1 MVCWLKYTSAE
12 FNSYNTMEGIETGMS
27 WSEMPSQKLFILQ
40 TKLWKASGC
49 VIQIFTYIFTARTN
63 KRPLN
68 TMKISLLRRI
78 AGHSNTLFLML
89 FDVPQQWCDNVE
101 ALPATHPFFISMNKN
116 LFKSE
121 AALVWLPAS
130 PLRQTP
136 CTPALISFSTCKREA
151 FSQESSLVQ
160 ASEIA
165 FFIKSRLIKLQ
176 HMELGH
182 RQEIQMFPIMGFGG
196 GGQLLI
202 NAALWL
208 MPEHQACSCS
218 VSYWF

>member
-1 MVCWLKYTSAE
+1 M
-12 FNSYNTMEGIETGMS
+12 
-27 WSEMPSQKLFILQ
+27 
-40 TKLWKASGC
+40 
-49 VIQIFTYIFTARTN
+49 
-63 KRPLN
+63 
-68 TMKISLLRRI
+68 
-78 AGHSNTLFLML
+78 
-89 FDVPQQWCDNVE
+89 
-101 ALPATHPFFISMNKN
+101 
-116 LFKSE
+116 
-121 AALVWLPAS
+121 
-130 PLRQTP
+130 
-136 CTPALISFSTCKREA
+136 
-151 FSQESSLVQ
+151 Q

-218 VSYWF
+218 VSY